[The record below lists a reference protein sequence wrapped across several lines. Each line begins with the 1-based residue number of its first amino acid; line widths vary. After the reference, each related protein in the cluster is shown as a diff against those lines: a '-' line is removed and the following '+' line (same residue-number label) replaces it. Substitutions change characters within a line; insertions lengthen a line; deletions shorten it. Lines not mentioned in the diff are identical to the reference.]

1 MLVYDRQMQSETARA
16 SIAEGWGGP
25 QHVAGPLLV
34 IPYRQ
39 TVTETVTEG
48 GRPVV
53 RSRQVWQELTL
64 SPEIADIETVIR
76 PERRQRS
83 VYAAVVYAATRS
95 RSAERRVGIACVSV
109 YKSRWARVNLK
120 KKRK

>member
-48 GRPVV
+48 GRTVV
-53 RSRQVWQELTL
+53 RSRQVWRELTL
-64 SPEIADIETVIR
+64 SPEDR
-76 PERRQRS
+76 KSGGSGKR
-83 VYAAVVYAATRS
+83 
-95 RSAERRVGIACVSV
+95 VSV
-109 YKSRWARVNLK
+109 RVDLGGCRIFTK
-120 KKRK
+120 KTTINSTKTN

>member
-1 MLVYDRQMQSETARA
+1 MGCFAADRSPSAKLGLAILIGLLLAIPLFSVWMLVYDRQMQSETARA

-64 SPEIADIETVIR
+64 SPEIAEIGR
-76 PERRQRS
+76 ASGGERVCQS
-83 VYAAVVYAATRS
+83 V
-95 RSAERRVGIACVSV
+95 
-109 YKSRWARVNLK
+109 
-120 KKRK
+120 